1 MSSSPHRVWRLRKL
15 SQTIDAELQPG
26 TAGGVELH
34 FRLNGT
40 FMYSKRCST
49 REEAIREAG
58 EKRAELEREGW
69 MPHW

>member
-1 MSSSPHRVWRLRKL
+1 MSSSVQRVWRLRKL
-15 SQTIDAELQPG
+15 SQTVDAELQPG
-26 TAGGVELH
+26 TASGVELQ

-40 FMYSKRCST
+40 IMYTRRCST

>member
-1 MSSSPHRVWRLRKL
+1 VWRLRKL
-15 SQTIDAELQPG
+15 SQTVDAEMQPG
-26 TAGGVELH
+26 TASGVELQ

-40 FMYSKRCST
+40 IMYTRRCST